1 MNTGALI
8 LLTLVLFAVLGVGL
22 VYLVVLRFKRS
33 KSADSE
39 RLKRL
44 GSELMQ
50 KLESTSLSEE
60 QKAKIA
66 EALEEI
72 NQSRAHSTKG
82 V

>member
-39 RLKRL
+39 RLERL

>member
-22 VYLVVLRFKRS
+22 VYLVVLRLKRS

-39 RLKRL
+39 RLERL